1 MSRWE
6 GFEEFVQ
13 VVKSGGF
20 SAAARVLGV
29 SKGHVSQQVSRLE
42 DRLGA
47 RLLYRTTRKVTP
59 TELGELY
66 YQQCRQIVE
75 DLEEAERSIN
85 SLQQETRGLLKIS
98 APHLLGEAHI
108 VPVIAQFLQQH
119 PKLEIELNLSSRKV
133 DLVEDG
139 CDLAIQVGART
150 ETNVVNKKFTPTGFS
165 VVGSQEYFK
174 QFKAPVKPDDLKQH
188 RCLLFAEYGQSKP
201 WKFAG
206 PKGLIRV
213 SVPSHW
219 HSNSGHALRAAA
231 KQGLGLAYL
240 PDYYLEEVASAGNLK
255 IVLQDWSAVDR
266 DIVAIYQHKR
276 HLSAKVRLFVE
287 FLTQHFAGVVEV

>member
-47 RLLYRTTRKVTP
+47 RLLYRTTRKVSP
-59 TELGELY
+59 TEIGELY

-108 VPVIAQFLQQH
+108 VPALADFLKQH
-119 PKLEIELNLSSRKV
+119 PKLEIELNLSSRKI

-139 CDLAIQVGART
+139 YDLAIQVGAHT
-150 ETNVVNKKFTPTGFS
+150 ETNVVNQKLAPTGFS
-165 VVGSQEYFK
+165 VVGSPEYF
-174 QFKAPVKPDDLKQH
+174 QHFGAPLKPSDLKKH
-188 RCLLFAEYGQSKP
+188 RCLVFTEYGQGKR
-201 WKFAG
+201 WKFVG
-206 PKGLIRV
+206 PKGLIRI
-213 SVPSHW
+213 SVPSQW

-240 PDYYLEEVASAGNLK
+240 PGYYLKEEVSAGNLK

-276 HLSAKVRLFVE
+276 HLSAKIRLFVE
-287 FLTQHFAGVVEV
+287 FLKQHFEAATD